1 MKYPALILIT
11 VFMALNTFA
20 GDPANEI
27 QLPDPADKGGMPL
40 FEALN
45 KRQSTRS
52 FSEKPLDMQTLSNLL
67 WAANGFNRRDAQ
79 KRTAPTSRNK
89 QEMEVYVALKE
100 GLYFYDAWNNK
111 LVLKIA
117 EDVRAA
123 TGLQDFVADAPVNLI
138 YVANMEKVEDPES
151 DNQYRASHI
160 NTGFI
165 AQNVYLFCASEG
177 LVTVA
182 RAWLDHEV
190 LSEAMQ
196 INPLQKVILCQTVG
210 YAGE

>member
-1 MKYPALILIT
+1 MKYLALILIT
-11 VFMALNTFA
+11 VFMALQTLA
-20 GDPANEI
+20 SDPANEI
-27 QLPDPADKGGMPL
+27 QLPEPADKGGMPL
-40 FEALN
+40 FEALS

-52 FSEKPLDMQTLSNLL
+52 FADKVPDMQTLSNLL

-89 QEMEVYVALKE
+89 QEMEVYIALKE
-100 GLYFYDAWNNK
+100 GLYFYDAWDNK
-111 LVLKIA
+111 LELKVA

-151 DNQYRASHI
+151 DRQYRASHI

-190 LSEAMQ
+190 LAEAMQ
-196 INPLQKVILCQTVG
+196 LSPLHKIILCQTVG
-210 YAGE
+210 YPGE